1 MKIIIEQEKDNEGP
15 LRRKVLV
22 ILEVY
27 AEELQKKGHDATF
40 EDRWKAQ

>member
-27 AEELQKKGHDATF
+27 AAELQKKGHDVTL

>member
-27 AEELQKKGHDATF
+27 AEELQKKGQTVTF